1 MLQMPQSVYRQ
12 LRQHGEAAYPH
23 ECCGVLL
30 GTVTA
35 HAKFV
40 IRAIPVENS
49 STGNTRS
56 HYQIASLDLIRIDR
70 EGRQT
75 DLEILGFYHSH
86 PDHPAHWSPTDLTE
100 AHWFGCSYIITSVDK
115 GKAAIT
121 NSFELIGTE
130 ESDKHFVDEKID
142 IE

>member
-1 MLQMPQSVYRQ
+1 MPIASTLAQALPQPQFCRLPAMLQMPQSVYRQ

-35 HAKFV
+35 HTKFV

-56 HYQIASLDLIRIDR
+56 HYQIAPLNLIRIDR

-86 PDHPAHWSPTDLTE
+86 PDHPAHWSPTDLAE
-100 AHWFGCSYIITSVDK
+100 AHWIGCSYVITAV
-115 GKAAIT
+115 A
-121 NSFELIGTE
+121 
-130 ESDKHFVDEKID
+130 
-142 IE
+142 